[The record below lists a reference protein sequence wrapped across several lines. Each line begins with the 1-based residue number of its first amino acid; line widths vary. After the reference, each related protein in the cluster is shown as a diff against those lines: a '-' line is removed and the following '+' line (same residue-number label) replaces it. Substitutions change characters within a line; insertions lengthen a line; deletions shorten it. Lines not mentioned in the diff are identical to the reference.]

1 MARRGAVNVGF
12 LPFPSI
18 PGDSCRLQS
27 WNPPMLTSRRMVCS
41 LPGPTNHLVWD
52 THVLLPVG
60 IHGTVVAL
68 FSMAFLT
75 VNQPSPM
82 PHELLINVPSRPPS
96 LALLSSRPHGPS
108 LQKPTTAM
116 AWNSL
121 SLLQSHGQC
130 PKAWDRAPQSHLYR
144 GKIPGGP

>member
-1 MARRGAVNVGF
+1 MVNVGF

-18 PGDSCRLQS
+18 PGGSCHLQP
-27 WNPPMLTSRRMVCS
+27 WNPPMLTSHRAVCS
-41 LPGPTNHLVWD
+41 LPGTTNHLVWG

-68 FSMAFLT
+68 FSMSFLT
-75 VNQPSPM
+75 GNQPSPM
-82 PHELLINVPSRPPS
+82 PHELLINVPSRPPF
-96 LALLSSRPHGPS
+96 LAFLSSKPRGPS
-108 LQKPTTAM
+108 LQEPTTAM

-121 SLLQSHGQC
+121 SLLQSHGQY

>member
-12 LPFPSI
+12 RPFPSI
-18 PGDSCRLQS
+18 PGGRCRLQS
-27 WNPPMLTSRRMVCS
+27 WNPPMLTSRRVVCS
-41 LPGPTNHLVWD
+41 LPVLINWHNVVWG

-60 IHGTVVAL
+60 IHVAL

-75 VNQPSPM
+75 VNQPSAM
-82 PHELLINVPSRPPS
+82 PHELLIDVPSRPPS

-121 SLLQSHGQC
+121 SLLQSHGQY
-130 PKAWDRAPQSHLYR
+130 PKAWDRAPQSHLFR